1 MDKNKYRVFNAAL
14 RTVMRYFRIFVIA
27 ALALIAVSG
36 IYRVE
41 SNEVAVVLRFGSL
54 VGDTYE
60 EQVKEPG
67 LHFALPF
74 IVDEVIKVPVGKV
87 QELTITTHC
96 GSGAAI
102 SPNIKING
110 YVITGDSN
118 IVLVKTKVKYTV
130 GDPVAYALYQ
140 SDAECLIDGVV
151 SGEVTA
157 IVAGMDVDSVL
168 TSGKAQLASEVM
180 KRSQELLDQLECGVD
195 ITNIEFTEV
204 NPPAETKSQFDNVNI
219 AAVQKETAIQTA
231 RETASVTLLEAEA
244 KAEALIQEA
253 RSKQS
258 ELLTRAYNEVAEF
271 DGLFGQ
277 YAENPNAVMDGVF
290 RMRVANVLSRMGA
303 TVVVPE
309 GGSPTVILP

>member
-1 MDKNKYRVFNAAL
+1 MDKNKYKVFNAAL
-14 RTVMRYFRIFVIA
+14 RTVMRYFRIFVVA

-36 IYRVE
+36 VYRVE

-54 VGDTYE
+54 LGHTYE

-140 SDAECLIDGVV
+140 SDVECLIDGVV

-180 KRSQELLDQLECGVD
+180 RRSQELLDQLDCGVD

-244 KAEALIQEA
+244 RSEALIQEA

-271 DGLFGQ
+271 DGLLGQ
-277 YAENPNAVMDGVF
+277 YRENPNAVMDGVF
-290 RMRVANVLSRMGA
+290 RLRVADVLARMGA

>member
-1 MDKNKYRVFNAAL
+1 MDKNKYRVFNTAL
-14 RTVMRYFRIFVIA
+14 KTVMRYFRIFVIA

-36 IYRVE
+36 VYRVE

-54 VGDTYE
+54 VGGTYE
-60 EQVKEPG
+60 EQVKGPG

-157 IVAGMDVDSVL
+157 LVAGMDVDSVL
-168 TSGKAQLASEVM
+168 TNGKAQLAKNVM
-180 KRSQELLDQLECGVD
+180 ERSQELLDMLDCGVE
-195 ITNIEFTEV
+195 ITNIEFTEI
-204 NPPAETKSQFDNVNI
+204 NPPAETKSQFESVNM
-219 AAVQKETAIQTA
+219 AAVQKETAIQNA
-231 RETASVTLLEAEA
+231 RETASVTLLDAEA
-244 KAEALIQEA
+244 QAEALIQGA

-258 ELLTRAYNEVAEF
+258 ELLTRAYNEMAEF
-271 DGLFGQ
+271 DGLYEQ
-277 YAENPNAVMDGVF
+277 YVRNPDAVTDGVF
-290 RMRVANVLSRMGA
+290 RLRVGVVLAKMGA
-303 TVVVPE
+303 TRVIPE